1 MKNIFILTFLIFLF
15 GNINLNAQ
23 RNNQISPY
31 QEFLNELSEYRKLC
45 RNALKPYRYDGAKTT
60 HFSYKEY
67 NYAKEVEI
75 GTVQNSEYR
84 LSFNSNGIRYD
95 KIKVEIYDKSKNYKS
110 RMLLYEKEGVGQNEF
125 TVETGPM
132 LEQLKEKK
140 LQLLNEKYDKL
151 IETAEVDAK
160 YKQISTDQHLKNLND
175 RKKVDERIIAK
186 MRLKRLYINYII
198 PAIDR
203 EIEIDEITGEEVR
216 VVTKGAIVLAIG
228 YSNL

>member
-1 MKNIFILTFLIFLF
+1 MKNIFIIAFLF
-15 GNINLNAQ
+15 FFFGSTNINAQ

-45 RNALKPYRYDGAKTT
+45 RNALKPYRYDGSKTT

-95 KIKVEIYDKSKNYKS
+95 KIKVQIYDKSKNYKS
-110 RMLLYEKEGVGQNEF
+110 RMLLYEKDGVGQNEF

-132 LEQLKEKK
+132 LEELKENK
-140 LQLLNEKYDKL
+140 LLLLNEKYDKL
-151 IETAEVDAK
+151 IATAEVDAK
-160 YKQISTDQHLKNLND
+160 YKRISTDQHLKNLND
-175 RKKVDERIIAK
+175 RKKVDEKIIAK

-203 EIEIDEITGEEVR
+203 EIEVDEITGNEVR

>member
-1 MKNIFILTFLIFLF
+1 MKNIFIIAFLF
-15 GNINLNAQ
+15 FFFGSTNINAQ
-23 RNNQISPY
+23 RNNQVSPY

-45 RNALKPYRYDGAKTT
+45 RNALKPYRYDGSKTT

-95 KIKVEIYDKSKNYKS
+95 KIKVQIYDKSKNYKS
-110 RMLLYEKEGVGQNEF
+110 RMLLYEKDGVGQNEF

-132 LEQLKEKK
+132 LEQLKENK
-140 LQLLNEKYDKL
+140 LLLLNEKYEKL
-151 IETAEVDAK
+151 IATAEVDAK
-160 YKQISTDQHLKNLND
+160 YKHISTEQHLKNLND
-175 RKKVDERIIAK
+175 RKKVDEKIIAK

-203 EIEIDEITGEEVR
+203 EIEVDEITGDEVR

>member
-1 MKNIFILTFLIFLF
+1 MKNIFILSFLF
-15 GNINLNAQ
+15 FFFGSTNINAQ

-45 RNALKPYRYDGAKTT
+45 RNALKPYRYDGSKTT

-95 KIKVEIYDKSKNYKS
+95 KIKVQIYDKSKNYKS
-110 RMLLYEKEGVGQNEF
+110 RMLLYEKDGVGQNEF

-132 LEQLKEKK
+132 LEQLKENK
-140 LQLLNEKYDKL
+140 LLLLNEKYDKL
-151 IETAEVDAK
+151 IGTAEVDG
-160 YKQISTDQHLKNLND
+160 LVKNSAT
-175 RKKVDERIIAK
+175 RSRR
-186 MRLKRLYINYII
+186 RLR
-198 PAIDR
+198 
-203 EIEIDEITGEEVR
+203 G
-216 VVTKGAIVLAIG
+216 G
-228 YSNL
+228 

>member
-1 MKNIFILTFLIFLF
+1 MKNIFIIAFLF
-15 GNINLNAQ
+15 FFFGSTNINAQ
-23 RNNQISPY
+23 RNNQVSPY

-45 RNALKPYRYDGAKTT
+45 RNALKPYRYDGSKTT

-95 KIKVEIYDKSKNYKS
+95 NIKVQIYDKSKNYKS
-110 RMLLYEKEGVGQNEF
+110 RMLLYEKDGVGQNEF

-132 LEQLKEKK
+132 LEQLKENK
-140 LQLLNEKYDKL
+140 LLLLNEKYDKL
-151 IETAEVDAK
+151 IGTAEVDAK
-160 YKQISTDQHLKNLND
+160 YKHLSTEQHLKNLND
-175 RKKVDERIIAK
+175 RKKVDEKIIAK

-203 EIEIDEITGEEVR
+203 EIEVDEITGNEVR

>member
-1 MKNIFILTFLIFLF
+1 MKNIFIITFLLFFF

-140 LQLLNEKYDKL
+140 MKLLNEKYDKL

>member
-1 MKNIFILTFLIFLF
+1 MKNIFIIAFLF
-15 GNINLNAQ
+15 FFFGSTNINAQ

-45 RNALKPYRYDGAKTT
+45 RNALKPYRYDGSKTT

-95 KIKVEIYDKSKNYKS
+95 KIKVQIYDKSKNYKS
-110 RMLLYEKEGVGQNEF
+110 RMLLYEKDGVGQNEF

-132 LEQLKEKK
+132 LEQLKENK
-140 LQLLNEKYDKL
+140 LLLLNEKYDKL
-151 IETAEVDAK
+151 IATAEVDAK
-160 YKQISTDQHLKNLND
+160 YKRISTDQHLKNLND
-175 RKKVDERIIAK
+175 RKKVDEKIIAK

-203 EIEIDEITGEEVR
+203 EIEVDEITGNEVR

>member
-1 MKNIFILTFLIFLF
+1 MKNIFILTFLLFLF

-160 YKQISTDQHLKNLND
+160 YKQISTEQHLKNLND